1 MAPTSG
7 NPDDETGS
15 GAPDQTPPTGA
26 EDTGH
31 DQRPAARDGARAGT
45 SGPHGTPPDVPT
57 MPQAHV
63 SEVTARS
70 ISGGLAL
77 LLGLAGLIVGIA
89 LLAVAAGSDSGST
102 QGVLVPVGIVVIIA
116 AVVAMRGLNMVA
128 PGEARVVQLFGR
140 YRGTIRTDGLRWVNP
155 LTTRRRVST
164 RVRNNETPVL
174 KVNDAYGN
182 PIELAA
188 VVVWKVRDTAQATFE
203 VDDFLEFVATQTEA
217 AVRHIAIEYPY
228 DAHEQGDLSLRGN
241 AEEITEKLV
250 VELSARVRAAGVQ
263 VVESRFTHLAYAP
276 EIASAMLQRQ
286 QAGAVVAA
294 RREIV
299 DGAVGMVEAA
309 LRRLRRLRQED
320 IVTLDEER
328 QAAMVSN
335 LLVVLC
341 GDRAAQPIVNTGT
354 LYQ

>member
-1 MAPTSG
+1 MSDTISTDG
-7 NPDDETGS
+7 IT
-15 GAPDQTPPTGA
+15 DQADIPPLP
-26 EDTGH
+26 EPRVRE
-31 DQRPAARDGARAGT
+31 RPARN
-45 SGPHGTPPDVPT
+45 V
-57 MPQAHV
+57 
-63 SEVTARS
+63 
-70 ISGGLAL
+70 SGGLAL
-77 LLGLAGLIVGIA
+77 LGGLAGLVGGVGLILA
-89 LLAVAAGSDSGST
+89 GAAVAAEHKGAWST
-102 QGVLVPVGIVVIIA
+102 LLIVSGIVVILA
-116 AVVAMRGLNMVA
+116 AILTMCGLNTIA

-155 LTTRRRVST
+155 LTSREKIST
-164 RVRNNETPVL
+164 RVRNHETAVL

-188 VVVWKVRDTAQATFE
+188 VVVWKVEDTAQAMFE

-228 DAHEQGDLSLRGN
+228 DAHEEDALSLRGN
-241 AEEITEKLV
+241 AEEITEKLAI
-250 VELSARVRAAGVQ
+250 ELHARVEAAGVRII
-263 VVESRFTHLAYAP
+263 ESRFTHLAYAP

-294 RREIV
+294 RRQIV

-309 LRRLRRLRQED
+309 LARITEEE

-328 QAAMVSN
+328 KAAMVSN
-335 LLVVLC
+335 LMVVLC
-341 GDRAAQPIVNTGT
+341 GDRSPQPVLNTGT